1 MALWMDSGS
10 EPKTN
15 EEIFDL
21 DAIAALKQSTAIELK
36 VPIPISDFYLHYNY
50 IYVVVV

>member
-21 DAIAALKQSTAIELK
+21 DAIAALKESTAMELK
-36 VPIPISDFYLHYNY
+36 VPIPISVFYLHY
-50 IYVVVV
+50 IYVV